1 MKRKT
6 TDAGRHGPQP
16 RPEVKLAHTSGPRA
30 GSAAPPS
37 QSAVIALR
45 IRQIAFAITLLAAG
59 LGPLAPSFE
68 GNPVLRLLI
77 QMFFIL
83 SGATWVIAMAIEGR
97 VRIRNTGLEVIL
109 LLLAGAL
116 ACGCINA
123 AYTYPA
129 LLTLFSWLSA
139 MVAFVF
145 LVNETRSRWRRLMVL
160 LMIGA
165 ATFTISLHGLHQMTV
180 DLPRARALFAQDPD
194 TVLRDLRLPADA
206 EFDLFGRL
214 EKDRIFSTFL
224 LPNSLAGF
232 LILLAPA
239 LIGLAL
245 DWWKSRPTPIGGS
258 SFDHAQGRPEE
269 TRMGGNGGDAAG
281 AQSQLCAP
289 SKDGTQGFSY
299 VGLAFRAGLFLPVLL
314 ALYFTKSKGGW
325 LAFLLAAG
333 VFAVWTLGALLW
345 RRRLHVLGVCAGL
358 IIVWAIAQ
366 ASGSL
371 PPLRDYFG
379 STSVRYGYWRAGVS
393 IFAEHPLVGVGLDN
407 FADFYASKKLPEDQ
421 EARRA
426 HNDYIQLAAET
437 GLIGIL
443 TYAAFLALFWRRV
456 RRMGAEP
463 VLAQPEPSALDAPA
477 TAGLLALSAV
487 VLGLEALCGGALRA
501 STGFWGWEWL
511 CALWLGWMV
520 YLLLNSRSQDPFAM
534 GRPSCATIGIACGII
549 AFLVHSLGDF
559 HHYVGG
565 TLQTAWILMAL
576 LLSARL
582 SEEQESY
589 AVDREIGPGL
599 RLGLVF
605 GAAAVVLLVL
615 YGFVARV
622 AEANVLRERAL
633 EPHRSEENCRRDLEE
648 AIRQFPMDAENHA
661 LLSDFYLDEWRRG
674 RHRTA
679 QNVSVISLA
688 IYSAKDAIEM
698 DPMRSEYYMRLGRLY
713 EIQWRER
720 RLPQDYQ
727 DAVAAYQRAEELF
740 PSSPDAPL
748 NLGRLYDRA
757 GNYEAALPNYI
768 RAHRLSEEQYHI
780 PRQFNEPELAELNRR
795 ILQLQLAHVNRTP
808 PPPNVFRQSRLLG
821 WPRRGAPPSA
831 APEEPQLGLDP

>member
-6 TDAGRHGPQP
+6 TDAGRHGP
-16 RPEVKLAHTSGPRA
+16 RPRA
-30 GSAAPPS
+30 GSVAPPP

-45 IRQIAFAITLLAAG
+45 VRQIAFAITLLAAG
-59 LGPLAPSFE
+59 LGPLAPTFE

-83 SGATWVIAMAIEGR
+83 SGAMWIIAMAIEGR

-160 LMIGA
+160 LMIGT
-165 ATFTISLHGLHQMTV
+165 ATFTISVHGLHQITV
-180 DLPRARALFAQDPD
+180 DLPRARAIFAQDPD
-194 TVLRDLRLPADA
+194 AVLRDLRLPADA

-245 DWWKSRPTPIGGS
+245 DWWKSRPSFIG
-258 SFDHAQGRPEE
+258 
-269 TRMGGNGGDAAG
+269 GGNGGNAAG
-281 AQSQLCAP
+281 APASAN
-289 SKDGTQGFSY
+289 GFSY
-299 VGLAFRAGLFLPVLL
+299 VGLAFRAGLLLPVPL

-333 VFAVWTLGALLW
+333 VFAVWTFGALLR

-366 ASGSL
+366 ASGPL

-379 STSVRYGYWRAGVS
+379 STSVRYGYWRAGVT

-407 FADFYASKKLPEDQ
+407 FADFYASKKRPEDQ

-487 VLGLEALCGGALRA
+487 ILGLEALCGGSLRA
-501 STGFWGWEWL
+501 STGFWSWEWL
-511 CALWLGWMV
+511 CALWLGWMA
-520 YLLLNSRSQDPFAM
+520 YLLLNSRSQDPFAL
-534 GRPSCATIGIACGII
+534 GRSSRATIGIACGII

-576 LLSARL
+576 LLSACL

-589 AVDREIGPGL
+589 AVDREIRPGL

-615 YGFVARV
+615 YGFVAPV
-622 AEANVLRERAL
+622 AEANALRERAL
-633 EPHRSEENCRRDLEE
+633 EPHRSEEDCRRDLEE
-648 AIRQFPMDAENHA
+648 AVRQFPMDAENHA
-661 LLSDFYLDEWRRG
+661 LLSDFYLGEWRRG
-674 RHRTA
+674 RRRTVHDE
-679 QNVSVISLA
+679 QDESVIVLA
-688 IYSAKDAIEM
+688 VHSAEAARDL

-727 DAVAAYQRAEELF
+727 DAAAAYKRAEELF
-740 PSSPDAPL
+740 PSNPDAPL

-780 PRQFNEPELAELNRR
+780 PRKFNEPELAELNRR
-795 ILQLQLAHVNRTP
+795 ILQLQLARVNRTP

-831 APEEPQLGLDP
+831 APEGPQLGLDP